1 MAVWETEDESNGP
14 TSHSLPTPQDTPYR
28 TPSNASR
35 RSRRSITP
43 PGMQTSPPLPAV
55 DRGGKA
61 SKRSSKDVSNDDTIS
76 VLDPRRFTPT
86 LHANLVAEI
95 LNLRRDQEDKIK
107 LIENLEASLHATRGE
122 QEALQE
128 TAIVTAKET
137 RSLKRQLALL
147 EGGSSSAIGEL
158 ARERD
163 EAVESATEL
172 KKRLDVAQRKIRTQE
187 DDSQRVHDLWT
198 RDKDAWDEEKRK
210 YERKIHIAETRMK
223 VVLDEVAAYQ
233 NAHTNGHGAESEAE
247 ETGRE
252 TDAASI
258 RTMSMT
264 NSIRFSTQQSP
275 GKTNIGNCLADELNL
290 DGDDDWHTDDGGRES
305 ALSHHRHTRNMS
317 RDSVMSRMHRRNQ
330 SIESLKRP
338 GSVARGKLWVN
349 QTVLEAL
356 EDGIQEDEEEAP
368 PAPKA
373 VYKDTGVQF
382 SPPPS
387 PTLEAFKPAT
397 PEPLT
402 QVERPPE
409 GDSQRHAELEIE
421 ANQRRKRVQ
430 LARPLSIEP
439 PYRLQESM
447 VSAGSQTAEE
457 PLSPPKTPKSPFRS
471 MTPPSPEI
479 ETVPMV
485 SASTQTEKEDEPE
498 PLQKLPEFAP
508 LRELSIPSIS
518 VIPPTSRPSTPREPR
533 LPLYN
538 KDAACQV
545 SLLSSPVASKS
556 IGVQTEEIRIDQRLA
571 RLPLHLHPDTISS
584 RPPSPNP
591 AALANA
597 GDPSSVQFTPAP
609 NNLPPRNPRR
619 LTSRRSIG
627 EVSPSP
633 PLPAPPISPTFSGG
647 LSNGPENTHND
658 AYPGNN
664 DDGPLSSQKAPM
676 RRPHR
681 ISSLFAGFDAN
692 SSDEADD
699 FGDGDL
705 SDPEFQTALSHPG
718 QRPKSSV
725 VKPSKRR
732 SSGTATSPEH
742 DSMRYHSAPRSS
754 AKPLGTESYSYSLQ
768 GKETVNKDR
777 DPGPRTSVQMGAQ
790 RSVEKSI
797 AGPSSK
803 PNGMRRAAL
812 IQSGIAS
819 HQGRSR
825 SPSLPDPQDP
835 PFPIPTRASSRRPP
849 FSVSAPS
856 DGQRSPTRGEG
867 GWHRRGSSRTHYRAN
882 SIRKVRSAAALP
894 RTQRN
899 RRQSRSPPPFS
910 ETTEVPE
917 SPSLPPLPHN
927 DITSMSHREPSRSR
941 FRSSHRSQPSTNT
954 AQTSQTYQTNLTD
967 LNSIGGGSPT
977 TGVVDAIAQ
986 TMVGEWMFKYV
997 RRRKSFGV
1005 PETNGKDDNSNDRH
1019 KRWVWLAPYERAIL
1033 WSSKQPN
1040 SGSALMGKAGRK
1052 LTIQS
1057 VLDVKDDNPTPKGGA
1072 TLFNR
1077 SILILTPQRA
1087 LKFTAVSADRHYIW
1101 LTALSFLAHSQQ
1113 AVPEI
1118 ITAPP
1123 PPKTVLPDFEMP
1135 QPKRKTGIRDSI
1147 RLTKSKAP
1155 SFRQPPVPSIP
1166 SIPSSLPSAPS
1177 SQVGD
1182 VSSSRQTETFPPLP
1196 MSSHHQRE
1204 QSSDAAEPPFIP
1216 RFHER
1221 SSQAMVHGRKR
1232 SNTGGHVPPPL
1243 SFRGFSGPAAGHS
1256 YTDSNAGNSVGTAGS
1271 SDIYQSHR
1279 SQASSGGPSWGLST
1293 AGSQRTSEA
1302 SSRPSNFFDAIGTVR
1317 MEAFISPLAFSGGFD
1332 GDPDENDEFRYRARR
1347 RSKEMR
1353 RRSSRSRHRER
1364 QNSRSTRSTNDYDGG
1379 SKTAGEEDFFR
1390 DDPFKGF

>member
-1 MAVWETEDESNGP
+1 
-14 TSHSLPTPQDTPYR
+14 
-28 TPSNASR
+28 
-35 RSRRSITP
+35 
-43 PGMQTSPPLPAV
+43 MQTSPPLPAV

-128 TAIVTAKET
+128 TATVTAKET

-233 NAHTNGHGAESEAE
+233 NAHTNGNGAESEAE

-275 GKTNIGNCLADELNL
+275 GKTNTGNCLADELNL

-305 ALSHHRHTRNMS
+305 VLSHHRHTRNMS
-317 RDSVMSRMHRRNQ
+317 RDSVVSRMHRRNQ

-356 EDGIQEDEEEAP
+356 EDGIQEDEDEEEAP
-368 PAPKA
+368 PAPKLA
-373 VYKDTGVQF
+373 YKDTGVQF

-387 PTLEAFKPAT
+387 PTREVFKPAT

-498 PLQKLPEFAP
+498 PLQRLPEFAP

-591 AALANA
+591 AAPANA
-597 GDPSSVQFTPAP
+597 GDPSLVQFTPAP

-627 EVSPSP
+627 DVPPSP

-647 LSNGPENTHND
+647 LSNGLENTHND

-718 QRPKSSV
+718 QRPKS
-725 VKPSKRR
+725 
-732 SSGTATSPEH
+732 
-742 DSMRYHSAPRSS
+742 
-754 AKPLGTESYSYSLQ
+754 
-768 GKETVNKDR
+768 N
-777 DPGPRTSVQMGAQ
+777 
-790 RSVEKSI
+790 
-797 AGPSSK
+797 
-803 PNGMRRAAL
+803 
-812 IQSGIAS
+812 
-819 HQGRSR
+819 
-825 SPSLPDPQDP
+825 
-835 PFPIPTRASSRRPP
+835 
-849 FSVSAPS
+849 
-856 DGQRSPTRGEG
+856 
-867 GWHRRGSSRTHYRAN
+867 
-882 SIRKVRSAAALP
+882 
-894 RTQRN
+894 
-899 RRQSRSPPPFS
+899 
-910 ETTEVPE
+910 
-917 SPSLPPLPHN
+917 
-927 DITSMSHREPSRSR
+927 
-941 FRSSHRSQPSTNT
+941 
-954 AQTSQTYQTNLTD
+954 

-1166 SIPSSLPSAPS
+1166 GSLPSAPS

-1364 QNSRSTRSTNDYDGG
+1364 QNSRSTRSTNDYYGG

>member
-1 MAVWETEDESNGP
+1 
-14 TSHSLPTPQDTPYR
+14 
-28 TPSNASR
+28 
-35 RSRRSITP
+35 
-43 PGMQTSPPLPAV
+43 TSPPLPAV

-128 TAIVTAKET
+128 TATVTAKET

-233 NAHTNGHGAESEAE
+233 NAHTNGNGAESEAE

-275 GKTNIGNCLADELNL
+275 GKTNTGNCLADELNL

-305 ALSHHRHTRNMS
+305 VLSHHRHTRNMS
-317 RDSVMSRMHRRNQ
+317 RDSVVSRMHRRNQ

-356 EDGIQEDEEEAP
+356 EDGIQEDEDEEEAP
-368 PAPKA
+368 PAPKLA
-373 VYKDTGVQF
+373 YKDTGVQF

-387 PTLEAFKPAT
+387 PTREVFKPAT

-498 PLQKLPEFAP
+498 PLQRLPEFAP

-591 AALANA
+591 AAPANA
-597 GDPSSVQFTPAP
+597 GDPSLVQFTPAP

-627 EVSPSP
+627 DVPPSP

-647 LSNGPENTHND
+647 LSNGLENTHND

-718 QRPKSSV
+718 QRPKSSA

-768 GKETVNKDR
+768 SKETVNKDK
-777 DPGPRTSVQMGAQ
+777 DPSSRTSVQMGAQ

-812 IQSGIAS
+812 IQS
-819 HQGRSR
+819 
-825 SPSLPDPQDP
+825 
-835 PFPIPTRASSRRPP
+835 
-849 FSVSAPS
+849 
-856 DGQRSPTRGEG
+856 
-867 GWHRRGSSRTHYRAN
+867 
-882 SIRKVRSAAALP
+882 
-894 RTQRN
+894 
-899 RRQSRSPPPFS
+899 
-910 ETTEVPE
+910 
-917 SPSLPPLPHN
+917 
-927 DITSMSHREPSRSR
+927 
-941 FRSSHRSQPSTNT
+941 
-954 AQTSQTYQTNLTD
+954 D

-1166 SIPSSLPSAPS
+1166 GSLPSAPS

-1364 QNSRSTRSTNDYDGG
+1364 QNSRSTRSTNDYYGG

>member
-14 TSHSLPTPQDTPYR
+14 ASHSLPTPQDTPYR

-128 TAIVTAKET
+128 TATVTAKET

-233 NAHTNGHGAESEAE
+233 NAHTNGNGAESEAE
-247 ETGRE
+247 
-252 TDAASI
+252 
-258 RTMSMT
+258 
-264 NSIRFSTQQSP
+264 
-275 GKTNIGNCLADELNL
+275 
-290 DGDDDWHTDDGGRES
+290 GDWS
-305 ALSHHRHTRNMS
+305 
-317 RDSVMSRMHRRNQ
+317 MHRRNQ

-356 EDGIQEDEEEAP
+356 EDGIQEDEDEEEAP
-368 PAPKA
+368 PAPKLA
-373 VYKDTGVQF
+373 YKDTGGQF

-387 PTLEAFKPAT
+387 PTLEVFKPAT

-409 GDSQRHAELEIE
+409 GDSQRC
-421 ANQRRKRVQ
+421 R
-430 LARPLSIEP
+430 LSGI
-439 PYRLQESM
+439 
-447 VSAGSQTAEE
+447 T
-457 PLSPPKTPKSPFRS
+457 
-471 MTPPSPEI
+471 
-479 ETVPMV
+479 
-485 SASTQTEKEDEPE
+485 
-498 PLQKLPEFAP
+498 
-508 LRELSIPSIS
+508 SI
-518 VIPPTSRPSTPREPR
+518 VT
-533 LPLYN
+533 
-538 KDAACQV
+538 
-545 SLLSSPVASKS
+545 VASKS
-556 IGVQTEEIRIDQRLA
+556 IVFRLRDPIDQRLA

-591 AALANA
+591 AAPANA
-597 GDPSSVQFTPAP
+597 GDPSLVQFTPAP

-627 EVSPSP
+627 DVPPSP

-647 LSNGPENTHND
+647 LSNGLENTHND

-718 QRPKSSV
+718 QRPKSSA

-768 GKETVNKDR
+768 SKETVNKDK
-777 DPGPRTSVQMGAQ
+777 DPGSRTSVQMGAQ

-825 SPSLPDPQDP
+825 SPSLPDSQDP

-954 AQTSQTYQTNLTD
+954 AQTSQTYQTNQTNLTD

-1166 SIPSSLPSAPS
+1166 GSLPSAPS

-1221 SSQAMVHGRKR
+1221 SSQAMVHG
-1232 SNTGGHVPPPL
+1232 SPP
-1243 SFRGFSGPAAGHS
+1243 
-1256 YTDSNAGNSVGTAGS
+1256 
-1271 SDIYQSHR
+1271 
-1279 SQASSGGPSWGLST
+1279 
-1293 AGSQRTSEA
+1293 TSEA
-1302 SSRPSNFFDAIGTVR
+1302 SSRPNNFFHALGTVR
-1317 MEAFISPLAFSGGFD
+1317 MEAFIHPLAFSGGFD
-1332 GDPDENDEFRYRARR
+1332 GDPDENDEFRYRARG
-1347 RSKEMR
+1347 RSKEIVAGRAGAGIANARIPEARVVRMITMAGVR
-1353 RRSSRSRHRER
+1353 RREKRTFSAMIESTEFSFFFSSSLGMKELSLGCQH
-1364 QNSRSTRSTNDYDGG
+1364 QMHMHVSSL
-1379 SKTAGEEDFFR
+1379 
-1390 DDPFKGF
+1390 

>member
-1 MAVWETEDESNGP
+1 
-14 TSHSLPTPQDTPYR
+14 
-28 TPSNASR
+28 
-35 RSRRSITP
+35 
-43 PGMQTSPPLPAV
+43 MQTSPPLPAV

-128 TAIVTAKET
+128 TATVTAKET

-233 NAHTNGHGAESEAE
+233 NAHTNGNGAESEAE

-275 GKTNIGNCLADELNL
+275 GKTNTGNCLADELNL

-305 ALSHHRHTRNMS
+305 VLSHHRHTRNMS
-317 RDSVMSRMHRRNQ
+317 RDSVVSRMHRRNQ

-356 EDGIQEDEEEAP
+356 EDGIQEDEDEEEAP
-368 PAPKA
+368 PAPKLA
-373 VYKDTGVQF
+373 YKDTGVQF

-387 PTLEAFKPAT
+387 PTREVFKPAT

-498 PLQKLPEFAP
+498 PLQRLPEFAP

-591 AALANA
+591 AAPANA
-597 GDPSSVQFTPAP
+597 GDPSLVQFTPAP

-627 EVSPSP
+627 DVPPSP

-647 LSNGPENTHND
+647 LSNGLENTHND

-699 FGDGDL
+699 FGD
-705 SDPEFQTALSHPG
+705 
-718 QRPKSSV
+718 
-725 VKPSKRR
+725 
-732 SSGTATSPEH
+732 
-742 DSMRYHSAPRSS
+742 
-754 AKPLGTESYSYSLQ
+754 
-768 GKETVNKDR
+768 
-777 DPGPRTSVQMGAQ
+777 
-790 RSVEKSI
+790 
-797 AGPSSK
+797 
-803 PNGMRRAAL
+803 
-812 IQSGIAS
+812 
-819 HQGRSR
+819 
-825 SPSLPDPQDP
+825 
-835 PFPIPTRASSRRPP
+835 
-849 FSVSAPS
+849 
-856 DGQRSPTRGEG
+856 
-867 GWHRRGSSRTHYRAN
+867 
-882 SIRKVRSAAALP
+882 
-894 RTQRN
+894 
-899 RRQSRSPPPFS
+899 
-910 ETTEVPE
+910 
-917 SPSLPPLPHN
+917 
-927 DITSMSHREPSRSR
+927 
-941 FRSSHRSQPSTNT
+941 
-954 AQTSQTYQTNLTD
+954 D

-1166 SIPSSLPSAPS
+1166 GSLPSAPS

-1364 QNSRSTRSTNDYDGG
+1364 QNSRSTRSTNDYYGG